1 MPLLTYL
8 QLRPE
13 DFTPEHDFD
22 YRERGL
28 RDGYR
33 GGYPYN
39 VPRGW
44 YRQALNISNRYGDEE
59 MHWLSHLN
67 TDDVW
72 PLAYHGTHADVVS
85 DVAKEGLSHDKVAP
99 DEFRQEAVEQAGL
112 KMDKPGIYLN
122 TFCDGGAHPRYTK
135 NFSVQVSRRKSER
148 FRIVFQ
154 CRVKPGEF
162 TIHQSPSIKGD
173 LWRVVDR
180 TAVRP
185 YGILIRQIKGKEP
198 DAEY

>member
-8 QLRPE
+8 QLQVQ
-13 DFTPEHDFD
+13 DFDAEHNFD

-28 RDGYR
+28 KDGYR

-44 YRQALNISNRYGDEE
+44 YRQALNISHKYDDN
-59 MHWLSHLN
+59 MMWLSHRN

-72 PLAYHGTHADVVS
+72 PIAYLGTHAGIARDI
-85 DVAKEGLSHDKVAP
+85 AKEGLFIDKLAD
-99 DEFRQEAVEQAGL
+99 DEFRQEAVQKAGSR
-112 KMDKPGIYLN
+112 MDKPGVYLN
-122 TFCDGGAHPRYTK
+122 THCDGGAHPRSTK
-135 NFSVQVSRRKSER
+135 TFSVQVSRKKIER

-162 TIHQSPSIKGD
+162 TVHQSPHITGD
-173 LWRVVDR
+173 IWRVVDPD
-180 TAVRP
+180 AVRP
-185 YGILIRQIKGKEP
+185 YGILVRKIQGKQS

>member
-13 DFTPEHDFD
+13 DFAPEHNFD

-28 RDGYR
+28 KDGYR
-33 GGYPYN
+33 GGHPYN

-44 YRQALNISNRYGDEE
+44 YRQALNISNKYEDEE
-59 MHWLSHLN
+59 MRWLSHLN

-72 PLAYHGTHADVVS
+72 PLAYHGTHADVAS
-85 DVAKEGLSHDKVAP
+85 DVAKEGLSPDKVAA
-99 DEFRQEAVEQAGL
+99 DDFREETVERAGL
-112 KMDKPGIYLN
+112 EKNKHGIYLN
-122 TFCDGGAHPRYTK
+122 THCDGGAHPRHTET
-135 NFSVQVSRRKSER
+135 FSVQVSRRKTER

-154 CRVKPGEF
+154 CRVRPGEF
-162 TIHQSPSIKGD
+162 TVHQSPSTTGD
-173 LWRVVDR
+173 IWRVVDP

-185 YGILIRQIKGKEP
+185 YGILVRQIRGKQP